1 MLGLSLAVTVAIVL
15 SRVGRNPTVYSLH
28 SVETQFGRVLF
39 ANPEENILM
48 GMELIQ
54 SHFPIVPPRAE
65 PSSAE
70 H

>member
-15 SRVGRNPTVYSLH
+15 SRVSRDPTVYSLH
-28 SVETQFGRVLF
+28 SVETQFSRVLF

-48 GMELIQ
+48 GVELIQ

-65 PSSAE
+65 PCSAE

>member
-15 SRVGRNPTVYSLH
+15 PRVSRDPTVYSLH
-28 SVETQFGRVLF
+28 SMETQFGRVLF
-39 ANPEENILM
+39 ANPQENILM
-48 GMELIQ
+48 GVELIQ
-54 SHFPIVPPRAE
+54 SHFPIVPPSAE